1 MMAILDRSAERGDPG
16 TLRVLS
22 VFGTRPE
29 AIKMSPVVKRL
40 IEALGRDNAPVCVTG
55 QHREMLDQVL
65 GTFGIEP
72 AHDLNLMREEQSL
85 AYVASET
92 VRRVDAV
99 LASEKPDWVLVQGDT
114 TTAMATGLAAFYR
127 GVRLGHVEAGLR
139 SHEPRSPFPEEANR
153 RLIGAL
159 ADLHFAPTEAA
170 RGNLLREG
178 VPGAAIRVTGNTVVD
193 ALQEIL
199 RRPRAPDAGALSG
212 VPSGRAKII
221 VVTAHRRENWGAPLV
236 SICEALKDIA
246 QRYGREV
253 ALVYPVHR
261 NPRVR
266 RPVERA
272 LSGQENILLLPPLE
286 YPTFLRLLTQAYLAL
301 TDSGGIQEEG
311 ASLGV
316 PVLLLR
322 NNTERPEGIE
332 AGRVRMVSTDRVRIV
347 NEVSRLLDNGSE
359 RDEMAKPTDIF
370 GDGQASLRIV
380 DALVRARARATL
392 VESEA
397 EWGLR
402 RTEA

>member
-1 MMAILDRSAERGDPG
+1 MATLERSAEPG
-16 TLRVLS
+16 RRATLRVLS

-29 AIKMSPVVKRL
+29 AVKMAPVVKRL
-40 IEALGRDNAPVCVTG
+40 IDVVGRENAPVCVTG

-65 GTFGIEP
+65 ATFGIEP
-72 AHDLNLMREEQSL
+72 AHDLDLMREDQSL
-85 AYVASET
+85 AYVASEAL
-92 VRRVDAV
+92 RRVDAV
-99 LASEKPDWVLVQGDT
+99 IGGEKPDWVLVQGDT

-139 SHEPRSPFPEEANR
+139 SHHARSPFPEEANR

-159 ADLHFAPTEAA
+159 ADLHFAPTDAA
-170 RGNLLREG
+170 RANLLREG

-199 RRPRAPDAGALSG
+199 RRSPAPDADALAG
-212 VPSGRAKII
+212 VQHGSAKVI
-221 VVTAHRRENWGAPLV
+221 VVTAHRRENWGAPLA
-236 SICEALKDIA
+236 SICEALKEIA
-246 QRYGREV
+246 RRYGREIS
-253 ALVYPVHR
+253 LVYPVHR

-266 RPVERA
+266 GPVERA
-272 LSGQENILLLPPLE
+272 LGRQENILLLPPLE
-286 YPTFLRLLTQAYLAL
+286 YRSFLSLLSRAYLAV

-322 NNTERPEGIE
+322 DNTERPEGIE
-332 AGRVRMVSTDRVRIV
+332 AGRVRMVSTDRARIV
-347 NEVSRLLDNGSE
+347 KEVSRLLDNGAE

-380 DALVRARARATL
+380 RELVRASAGVTL
-392 VESEA
+392 AESEA